1 MTVDNYKNNNPAASP
16 LKYATVTVLIRTTNR
31 DSLSSAV
38 ESVTK
43 QLYTDWEILIANAS
57 GAELTPLAAPL
68 AQQVAQVIDLGRRL
82 GRGEAANALLD
93 AARGKYV
100 IFLDD
105 DDEFLPLHLQKLVQK
120 LEDNPRL
127 SACYADVQ
135 TVAGCP
141 GGGSDIVGHVFAR
154 EFDFTLLHLQ
164 NYLPIHAVLFR
175 LDVVRQSG
183 CRFDETLP
191 LFEDWDFWLKLAAKG
206 EFKRVAGI
214 SALYALDPV
223 TGSGHAVVNSQERD
237 TALQLFA
244 TRLLSRWNA
253 EGVAKL
259 IAWQAQR
266 GQDFTQAEQQ
276 ISSLESQ
283 VTQASL
289 DITRSALEN
298 AALER
303 QHSNAMLHLESSLS
317 EERANSLAQQNE
329 ILRLESRLSEE
340 RANSLA
346 QQNAILHLESRL
358 SDERANSLAQQN
370 AILHL
375 ESRLS
380 DERANSFVQQIELE
394 KLSRIRLENMG
405 HIEALNATLLATY
418 QSTSWRLTKPLRILK
433 RGLAWSA
440 SDAPKR
446 LLRNGFLAVKGE
458 IRRHGVAGFV
468 RRLPHFLR
476 HAQTYA
482 GILTSPLPEAKA
494 SLFKVDIPV
503 LGNIRLH
510 PELGQVSEVLDASI
524 SIVIPTFNAG
534 LEFKWLLR
542 KLNAQ
547 KGLKNLEIVVVDS
560 GSTDQTVA
568 WAHEAGCTVVEITQA
583 EFTHSHSRN
592 LGAASA
598 TSDYVLFMVQDAY
611 PIGVYWA
618 YGMLRFLMDHA
629 DEGLVAASCSEYP
642 RSDSDIMY
650 DSMIDTH
657 YRFLGCHERDRIGD
671 FKGDDHMALRSR
683 GQLSD
688 VACLISRKMFGEY
701 GYQGDYAEDLDLGI
715 RLIKDGHKVAML
727 ASVKVVHSHNRP
739 AFYYLKRSYVDV
751 IFLVG
756 MFKDFTFPPVES
768 VRGLMAGIVS
778 LAKHV
783 SDLLPAVHEAEPG
796 LALNDLLS
804 HWITQCRESSA
815 QLELNEASSLGDP
828 RLDDYVESLRNRL
841 QSAAMNGLERS
852 EARRFSDSF
861 FARLEHF
868 NLFSANVY
876 GAHDALLRA
885 ALQDVIRKTFAAAA
899 GSALGFMYMDSE
911 KSAAAEQPTIDAINK
926 ELRMGV

>member
-1 MTVDNYKNNNPAASP
+1 MTVDDYKNNNSAASP

-120 LEDNPRL
+120 LEDNPGL

-135 TVAGCP
+135 TVAGRP
-141 GGGSDIVGHVFAR
+141 GGGSAIVGHVFAR

-303 QHSNAMLHLESSLS
+303 QHSNAMLHLESS
-317 EERANSLAQQNE
+317 
-329 ILRLESRLSEE
+329 
-340 RANSLA
+340 
-346 QQNAILHLESRL
+346 L

-598 TSDYVLFMVQDAY
+598 ASDYVLFMVQDAY

-815 QLELNEASSLGDP
+815 QLELNEATSLGDP

-885 ALQDVIRKTFAAAA
+885 ALQDVIRKTFAATA
-899 GSALGFMYMDSE
+899 GSALGFMYMDNE
-911 KSAAAEQPTIDAINK
+911 KSAAAEQPMIDAINK

>member
-1 MTVDNYKNNNPAASP
+1 MTVDDYKNNNSAASP

-120 LEDNPRL
+120 LEDNPGL

-135 TVAGCP
+135 TVAGRP
-141 GGGSDIVGHVFAR
+141 GGGSAIVGHVFAR

-298 AALER
+298 AALEQ
-303 QHSNAMLHLESSLS
+303 QHSNAMLHLESS
-317 EERANSLAQQNE
+317 
-329 ILRLESRLSEE
+329 
-340 RANSLA
+340 
-346 QQNAILHLESRL
+346 L

-815 QLELNEASSLGDP
+815 QLELNEATSLGDP

-841 QSAAMNGLERS
+841 QSAAMNSLERS

-911 KSAAAEQPTIDAINK
+911 KSAAAEQPMIDAINK

>member
-1 MTVDNYKNNNPAASP
+1 MTVDDYKNNNSAASP

-120 LEDNPRL
+120 LEDNPGL

-135 TVAGCP
+135 TVAGRP

-303 QHSNAMLHLESSLS
+303 QHSNAMLHLESS
-317 EERANSLAQQNE
+317 
-329 ILRLESRLSEE
+329 
-340 RANSLA
+340 
-346 QQNAILHLESRL
+346 L

-598 TSDYVLFMVQDAY
+598 ASDYVLFMVQDAY

-796 LALNDLLS
+796 LAMNDLLS

-815 QLELNEASSLGDP
+815 QLELNEATSLGDP

-911 KSAAAEQPTIDAINK
+911 KSAAAEQPMVEAINK

>member
-1 MTVDNYKNNNPAASP
+1 MTVDDYKNNNSAASP

-120 LEDNPRL
+120 LEDNPGL

-135 TVAGCP
+135 TVAGRP
-141 GGGSDIVGHVFAR
+141 GGGSAIVGHVFAR

-206 EFKRVAGI
+206 EFKRVAGV

-303 QHSNAMLHLESSLS
+303 QHSDAMLH
-317 EERANSLAQQNE
+317 
-329 ILRLESRLSEE
+329 LESRLSEE

-346 QQNAILHLESRL
+346 QH
-358 SDERANSLAQQN
+358 N

-583 EFTHSHSRN
+583 EFTHSHARN

-598 TSDYVLFMVQDAY
+598 ASDYVLFMVQDAY

-783 SDLLPAVHEAEPG
+783 SDLLPAIHEAEPG

-815 QLELNEASSLGDP
+815 QLELNEATSLGDP

-885 ALQDVIRKTFAAAA
+885 ALQDVIRKTFAATA

-911 KSAAAEQPTIDAINK
+911 KSAAAEQPMIDAINK

>member
-1 MTVDNYKNNNPAASP
+1 MTVDDYKNNNSAASP

-135 TVAGCP
+135 TVAGRP
-141 GGGSDIVGHVFAR
+141 GGGSAIVGHVFAR

-303 QHSNAMLHLESSLS
+303 QHSEQ
-317 EERANSLAQQNE
+317 RANSLVQQNA
-329 ILRLESRLSEE
+329 ILHLESRLSEE

-346 QQNAILHLESRL
+346 QH
-358 SDERANSLAQQN
+358 N

-598 TSDYVLFMVQDAY
+598 ASDYLLFMVQDAY

-815 QLELNEASSLGDP
+815 QLELNEATSLGDP

-911 KSAAAEQPTIDAINK
+911 KSAAAEQPMIDAINK

>member
-1 MTVDNYKNNNPAASP
+1 MTVDDYKNNNSAASP

-120 LEDNPRL
+120 LEDNPGL

-135 TVAGCP
+135 TVAGRP

-317 EERANSLAQQNE
+317 DERANSLAQQNE
-329 ILRLESRLSEE
+329 
-340 RANSLA
+340 
-346 QQNAILHLESRL
+346 ILHLESRL

-380 DERANSFVQQIELE
+380 EERANSFVQQIELE

-433 RGLAWSA
+433 RGLAWSV

-598 TSDYVLFMVQDAY
+598 ASDYVLFMVQDAY

-815 QLELNEASSLGDP
+815 QLELNEATSLGDP

-885 ALQDVIRKTFAAAA
+885 ALQDVIRKTFAATA

-911 KSAAAEQPTIDAINK
+911 KSAAAEQPMIDAINK

>member
-1 MTVDNYKNNNPAASP
+1 MTVDDYKNNNSAGSP

-120 LEDNPRL
+120 LEDNPGL

-135 TVAGCP
+135 TVAGRP

-303 QHSNAMLHLESSLS
+303 QHSNAMLHLES
-317 EERANSLAQQNE
+317 
-329 ILRLESRLSEE
+329 RLSEE

-370 AILHL
+370 EILRL

-598 TSDYVLFMVQDAY
+598 ASDYVLFMVQDAY

-815 QLELNEASSLGDP
+815 QLELNEATSLGDP

-885 ALQDVIRKTFAAAA
+885 ALQDVIRKTFAATA

-911 KSAAAEQPTIDAINK
+911 KSAAAEQPMIDAINK

>member
-1 MTVDNYKNNNPAASP
+1 MTVDDYKNNNSAASP

-120 LEDNPRL
+120 LEDNPGL

-135 TVAGCP
+135 TVAGRP

-303 QHSNAMLHLESSLS
+303 QHSEQ
-317 EERANSLAQQNE
+317 RANSLVQQNA
-329 ILRLESRLSEE
+329 ILHLESRLSEE

-346 QQNAILHLESRL
+346 QH
-358 SDERANSLAQQN
+358 N

-598 TSDYVLFMVQDAY
+598 ASDYVLFMVQDAY

-815 QLELNEASSLGDP
+815 QLELNEATSLGDP

-885 ALQDVIRKTFAAAA
+885 ALQDVIRKTFAATA
-899 GSALGFMYMDSE
+899 GSALGFMYMDNE
-911 KSAAAEQPTIDAINK
+911 KSAAAEQPMIDAINK

>member
-1 MTVDNYKNNNPAASP
+1 MTVDDYKNNNSAASP

-120 LEDNPRL
+120 LEDNPGL

-141 GGGSDIVGHVFAR
+141 GGGSAIVGHVFAR

-329 ILRLESRLSEE
+329 ILRLESRLSE
-340 RANSLA
+340 
-346 QQNAILHLESRL
+346 
-358 SDERANSLAQQN
+358 
-370 AILHL
+370 
-375 ESRLS
+375 
-380 DERANSFVQQIELE
+380 ERANSFVQQIELE

-598 TSDYVLFMVQDAY
+598 ASDYVLFMVQDAY

-796 LALNDLLS
+796 LAMNDLLS

-815 QLELNEASSLGDP
+815 QLELNEATSLGDP

-911 KSAAAEQPTIDAINK
+911 KSAAAEQPMIDAINK

>member
-1 MTVDNYKNNNPAASP
+1 MTVDDYKNNNSAASP

-120 LEDNPRL
+120 LEDNPGL

-135 TVAGCP
+135 TVAGRP
-141 GGGSDIVGHVFAR
+141 GGGSAIVGHVFAR

-206 EFKRVAGI
+206 EFKRVAGV

-303 QHSNAMLHLESSLS
+303 QHSNAMLL
-317 EERANSLAQQNE
+317 
-329 ILRLESRLSEE
+329 LESRLSDE

-598 TSDYVLFMVQDAY
+598 ASDYVLFMVQDAY

-815 QLELNEASSLGDP
+815 QLELNEATSLGDP

-876 GAHDALLRA
+876 GAHDVLLRA
-885 ALQDVIRKTFAAAA
+885 ALQDVIRKTFAATA
-899 GSALGFMYMDSE
+899 GSALGFMYMDNE
-911 KSAAAEQPTIDAINK
+911 KSAAAEQPMIDAINK

>member
-1 MTVDNYKNNNPAASP
+1 MTVDDYKNNNSAASP

-120 LEDNPRL
+120 LEDNPGL

-141 GGGSDIVGHVFAR
+141 GGGSAIVGHVFAR

-317 EERANSLAQQNE
+317 EERANSLAQQNA
-329 ILRLESRLSEE
+329 ILHLESRLSEE

-346 QQNAILHLESRL
+346 QQNEILRLESRL
-358 SDERANSLAQQN
+358 SE
-370 AILHL
+370 
-375 ESRLS
+375 
-380 DERANSFVQQIELE
+380 ERANSFVQQIELE

-598 TSDYVLFMVQDAY
+598 ASDYVLFMVQDAY

-796 LALNDLLS
+796 LAMNDLLS

-815 QLELNEASSLGDP
+815 QLELNEATSLGDP

-911 KSAAAEQPTIDAINK
+911 KSAAAEQPMIDAINK

>member
-1 MTVDNYKNNNPAASP
+1 MTVDDYKNNNSAASP

-120 LEDNPRL
+120 LEDNPGL

-135 TVAGCP
+135 TVAGRP
-141 GGGSDIVGHVFAR
+141 GGGSAIVGHVFAR

-206 EFKRVAGI
+206 EFKRVAGV

-303 QHSNAMLHLESSLS
+303 QHSEQ
-317 EERANSLAQQNE
+317 RANSLVQQNA
-329 ILRLESRLSEE
+329 ILHLESRLSEE

-346 QQNAILHLESRL
+346 QH
-358 SDERANSLAQQN
+358 N

-598 TSDYVLFMVQDAY
+598 ASDYVLFMVQDAY

-815 QLELNEASSLGDP
+815 QLELNEATSLGDP

-885 ALQDVIRKTFAAAA
+885 ALQDVIRKTFAATA
-899 GSALGFMYMDSE
+899 GSALGFMYMDNE